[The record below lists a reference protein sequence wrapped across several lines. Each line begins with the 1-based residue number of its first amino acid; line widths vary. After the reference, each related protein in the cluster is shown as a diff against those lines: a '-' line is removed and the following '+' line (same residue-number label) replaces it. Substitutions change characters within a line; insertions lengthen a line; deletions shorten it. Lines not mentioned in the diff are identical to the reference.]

1 MNIRKGAVWVHP
13 FAVLTAAA
21 TFLLI
26 IAGALVVGNDAGL
39 SVPDWPLSYGT
50 WMPPMEGGV
59 FYEHG
64 HRMVATSVGFL
75 TVVLAIWLWR
85 REPRR
90 WVRWLGLVAVVAVI
104 VQGVLG
110 GITVLYLLPIPIS
123 VGHACLAQAFFCL
136 MLSLALFTSSSW
148 NEPFE
153 PVEDPQVPAFRHL
166 CAATAVA
173 VFVQLILG
181 ATLRHKALGL
191 SPHLIWASVVAV
203 LVALVVS
210 RTAKLRAEHPL
221 LRKISVG
228 LVMILGVQLLL
239 GLGSYLLQPVTHA
252 HSGAHHAVQPQPATV
267 WITTAHVAV
276 GALLL
281 GVSWV
286 LTLLA
291 YRRLSAPKR
300 VLSLA
305 GSPEKTLA

>member
-1 MNIRKGAVWVHP
+1 MNTRKGDVWVHL
-13 FAVLTAAA
+13 FAVLSAAA

-26 IAGALVVGNDAGL
+26 VAGALVVGNGAGL
-39 SVPDWPLSYGT
+39 SVPDWPLSFGT

-64 HRMVATSVGFL
+64 HRLVATTVGFL

-85 REPRR
+85 KEPRR

-148 NEPFE
+148 NDPFE
-153 PVEDPQVPAFRHL
+153 PLEDTQVPAFRHL

-191 SPHLIWASVVAV
+191 TPHLIWASVVTL
-203 LVALVVS
+203 LVAWVVS
-210 RTAKLRAEHPL
+210 RSAKLRAEHPL
-221 LRKISVG
+221 LRKLTVG
-228 LVMILGVQLLL
+228 LASILIGQLLL

-252 HSGAHHAVQPQPATV
+252 HSGAHHTVQPEPLTV
-267 WITTAHVAV
+267 WITTTHVAG

-291 YRRLSAPKR
+291 YRRLSAPKT

-305 GSPEKTLA
+305 GSPERTLA

>member
-1 MNIRKGAVWVHP
+1 MNIRKRAVWVHP

-26 IAGALVVGNDAGL
+26 IAGALVVGNGAGL
-39 SVPDWPLSYGT
+39 SVPDWPLSYGS
-50 WMPPMEGGV
+50 WMPPMEGGI

-64 HRMVATSVGFL
+64 HRMVATTVGFL
-75 TVVLAIWLWR
+75 TTVLAIWLWR
-85 REPRR
+85 KEPRR

-110 GITVLYLLPIPIS
+110 GITVLYLLPTPIS

-136 MLSLALFTSSSW
+136 MLSLALFTSPAWDSPS
-148 NEPFE
+148 E
-153 PVEDPQVPAFRHL
+153 PVEDTQVPAFRHL

-191 SPHLIWASVVAV
+191 TPHLIWAGVVTV
-203 LVALVVS
+203 LVTWVVS
-210 RTAKLRAEHPL
+210 RAAKLRAEHPL
-221 LRKISVG
+221 FRRLSVG
-228 LVMILGVQLLL
+228 LAIVLIVQLLL
-239 GLGSYLLQPVTHA
+239 GLGSYLLQPVTHVHA
-252 HSGAHHAVQPQPATV
+252 GAHHAVQPEPLTV
-267 WITTAHVAV
+267 WITTTHVAV

-286 LTLLA
+286 LTLLV
-291 YRRLSAPKR
+291 YQRLSAPKR